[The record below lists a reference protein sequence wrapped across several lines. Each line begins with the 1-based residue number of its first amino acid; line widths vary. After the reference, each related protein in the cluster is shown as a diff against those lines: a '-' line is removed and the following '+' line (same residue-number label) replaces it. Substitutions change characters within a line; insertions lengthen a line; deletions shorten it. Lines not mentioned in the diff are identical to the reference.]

1 MAKNYPEN
9 LLNQYVYIYWKDD
22 DVWYR
27 AKVIRYLE
35 QSKKYKV
42 VYDDK
47 NEEKIDLSNEWFLI
61 EDDNL
66 KSLANQRKK
75 IFKAELQTQP

>member
-35 QSKKYKV
+35 
-42 VYDDK
+42 
-47 NEEKIDLSNEWFLI
+47 
-61 EDDNL
+61 
-66 KSLANQRKK
+66 
-75 IFKAELQTQP
+75 